1 LLNLFIFTHR
11 PAVYV
16 ESMKKVFQKYKD
28 NQTYTIS
35 IDFDRR
41 VAIEDELKAKLFT
54 EEDDIRKIGDL
65 VAQLLN
71 W

>member
-1 LLNLFIFTHR
+1 
-11 PAVYV
+11 
-16 ESMKKVFQKYKD
+16 MKKVFQKYKD